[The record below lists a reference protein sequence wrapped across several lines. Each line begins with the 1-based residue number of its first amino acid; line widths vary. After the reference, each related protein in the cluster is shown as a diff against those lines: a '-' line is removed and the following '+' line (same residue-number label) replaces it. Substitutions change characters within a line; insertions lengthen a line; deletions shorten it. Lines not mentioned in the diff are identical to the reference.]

1 MYPDEMVIKFHGGR
15 FQSDL
20 PDTMVVGRGGEIRL
34 IEFKIV
40 DGMTLPWAKCRLG
53 QHLMMLGLEKRHVD
67 VWYWVWSR
75 EASAF
80 YAIPP
85 NFICEGETFDFSLLS
100 PRCPAQTPPRKS
112 T

>member
-1 MYPDEMVIKFHGGR
+1 MVLKLHGGR

-20 PDTMVVGRGGEIRL
+20 PDVIVIKADGGVSF

-40 DGMTLPWAKCRLG
+40 DHLVLPWAKCRLG
-53 QHLMMLGLEKRHVD
+53 QHLMMLGMEKHHAD

-75 EASAF
+75 EAEAF

-100 PRCPAQTPPRKS
+100 PRCPAQTPPRRS